1 MDTGQRLVHRMPN
14 NPKIVAFESTQHRFE
29 VPLRPELWSS
39 FAGSGGP
46 VSPPQLH
53 PTPPVGPRSNASA
66 DSTGDFTDVPDKGRK
81 KPVRRKRNVSDIH
94 NKDYMHAGGSRRMK
108 KQQPSHRPSNQKNVA
123 ADRSRR
129 LTDYFHS
136 SEGLE
141 VPHRPNSGGS
151 RSSIP
156 NARCNPAFGMP
167 NAQFRTPELH
177 IPRMRDLLAT
187 QLGFLSGRPLKAFL
201 QMFDQFDL
209 TLSENTRAIQSSLC
223 NIARA
228 PFHLAEQC
236 RPVIDEIIAAQ
247 RSSDPN
253 IVGEPSWR
261 NNGLGEDDT
270 ADQARN
276 ASEHGHRTSSTPS
289 AEYSNDVNRE
299 DDGHNTSPTDPI
311 QPSSSCHSEPNS
323 SHDMGRMNPLFDAIS
338 DEQHIIHPCV
348 SSHETAPEP
357 DSESPNK
364 VVIKQRPA
372 GKRMIQKPAR
382 FCSPFKY
389 GVMSRPPP
397 NVESTLNLLE
407 FLCADNSPLRS
418 SPVIQFGTTPLS
430 GAIVAQS
437 FADSSLSVDPIFMNG
452 FVKCILYDDYFI
464 RPECHGYRIFFDAV
478 LSATLNVESAEGDS
492 SGPKYS
498 ESDALA
504 AIRRCLPFTDLKKAR
519 LILLPV
525 LHRQHW
531 SVYCVNLGQS
541 RIDVLDSMDYSS
553 DGDNSWDSYHSH
565 MGKTIMQRLSD
576 ALSKAAPRKFV
587 SFKNWRHVKVKVPV
601 HKSLYDSA
609 FFAMKFL
616 EFYDGDGHGSL
627 KADIAVDRSKEQRAE
642 MLYYLTFHSEN
653 KLHPLPEA
661 LLQFRISDHHP
672 FFY

>member
-39 FAGSGGP
+39 YAGSGGP

-53 PTPPVGPRSNASA
+53 PTPSVGPRSNASA

-94 NKDYMHAGGSRRMK
+94 NKDSMHAGGSRRMK
-108 KQQPSHRPSNQKNVA
+108 KQQPSHRPSKQKNVA

-141 VPHRPNSGGS
+141 
-151 RSSIP
+151 
-156 NARCNPAFGMP
+156 
-167 NAQFRTPELH
+167 
-177 IPRMRDLLAT
+177 
-187 QLGFLSGRPLKAFL
+187 
-201 QMFDQFDL
+201 
-209 TLSENTRAIQSSLC
+209 
-223 NIARA
+223 
-228 PFHLAEQC
+228 
-236 RPVIDEIIAAQ
+236 
-247 RSSDPN
+247 
-253 IVGEPSWR
+253 
-261 NNGLGEDDT
+261 
-270 ADQARN
+270 
-276 ASEHGHRTSSTPS
+276 
-289 AEYSNDVNRE
+289 
-299 DDGHNTSPTDPI
+299 
-311 QPSSSCHSEPNS
+311 
-323 SHDMGRMNPLFDAIS
+323 
-338 DEQHIIHPCV
+338 
-348 SSHETAPEP
+348 
-357 DSESPNK
+357 
-364 VVIKQRPA
+364 
-372 GKRMIQKPAR
+372 
-382 FCSPFKY
+382 
-389 GVMSRPPP
+389 
-397 NVESTLNLLE
+397 
-407 FLCADNSPLRS
+407 
-418 SPVIQFGTTPLS
+418 
-430 GAIVAQS
+430 
-437 FADSSLSVDPIFMNG
+437 
-452 FVKCILYDDYFI
+452 
-464 RPECHGYRIFFDAV
+464 
-478 LSATLNVESAEGDS
+478 
-492 SGPKYS
+492 
-498 ESDALA
+498 
-504 AIRRCLPFTDLKKAR
+504 
-519 LILLPV
+519 ILLPV